1 MDYKGKKRNC
11 LRSFLLGKR
20 KKKRRK
26 EMTLDT
32 YSFAAWIDIE
42 AENITEAKELF
53 SEQVRQINRSTLLEI
68 DADYSPKEVNGEKL

>member
-1 MDYKGKKRNC
+1 
-11 LRSFLLGKR
+11 
-20 KKKRRK
+20 
-26 EMTLDT
+26 MTLDT